1 MNKPLAIF
9 TPQIGSFSETFIR
22 RHLQDLLP
30 SGTVAVTD
38 STDKPFAGNWTVD
51 CPMLVRNQ
59 IQPDGLVQRAFKASV
74 RRVGL
79 RDLALDWLPL
89 AQELGI
95 RFFAHAHGYDI
106 SMRLLE
112 PKWCSQYR
120 RYNQTD
126 GIITINQVSR
136 EKLINLGI
144 DGAKIH
150 IIPYGVD
157 VPTQP
162 LVRHEQEVI
171 RCVAVGMTAQKAPI
185 LTLDAFR
192 RAADKF
198 PNMHLDYVGT
208 NELIA
213 AAQQFIRAFNLE
225 SKVTLHGA
233 QLNDVVQQL
242 MRQAD
247 IFLQHSMVDPD
258 GAEEGLPVAI
268 LEAMANALP
277 VVSTR
282 HAGIPEAVLEEET
295 GFLVDEGDS
304 LRMSEQILL
313 LAKDSNLR
321 REMGTKG
328 WQRAKDLFT
337 WELQKKRLLQLMRLG

>member
-1 MNKPLAIF
+1 
-9 TPQIGSFSETFIR
+9 
-22 RHLQDLLP
+22 
-30 SGTVAVTD
+30 
-38 STDKPFAGNWTVD
+38 
-51 CPMLVRNQ
+51 
-59 IQPDGLVQRAFKASV
+59 
-74 RRVGL
+74 
-79 RDLALDWLPL
+79 
-89 AQELGI
+89 
-95 RFFAHAHGYDI
+95 
-106 SMRLLE
+106 MRLLE

-213 AAQQFIRAFNLE
+213 AAQQFIRAL
-225 SKVTLHGA
+225 T
-233 QLNDVVQQL
+233 
-242 MRQAD
+242 
-247 IFLQHSMVDPD
+247 
-258 GAEEGLPVAI
+258 
-268 LEAMANALP
+268 
-277 VVSTR
+277 
-282 HAGIPEAVLEEET
+282 
-295 GFLVDEGDS
+295 
-304 LRMSEQILL
+304 
-313 LAKDSNLR
+313 
-321 REMGTKG
+321 
-328 WQRAKDLFT
+328 
-337 WELQKKRLLQLMRLG
+337 